1 MHENYSRV
9 EEVKVSSDRSFG
21 IVFLFIF
28 LVSGLWLVSEGY
40 PEGWIFLVVS
50 ISLFLVILRRPSILS
65 PLNLVWF
72 KFGLLLSRVVNP
84 IMLGVIFFLVITP
97 IAVIRRLLSKDSL
110 HLKFK
115 PRLKSYWI
123 DRNPPGP
130 KPSSMTKQF

>member
-28 LVSGLWLVSEGY
+28 LVSGLWLVSGGH
-40 PEGWIFLVVS
+40 PEGWVFLVVS
-50 ISLFLVILRRPSILS
+50 ISLFLITLRCPSILS
-65 PLNLVWF
+65 PLNLAWF

-84 IMLGVIFFLVITP
+84 IMLGAVFFLVITP

-110 HLKFK
+110 HLKFNPK
-115 PRLKSYWI
+115 LKSYWI
-123 DRNPPGP
+123 DRNPPGS
-130 KPSSMTKQF
+130 KPSSMTRQF